1 MCTRRKTNGAR
12 PPTKEE
18 IRMTQ
23 EERRCNRLF
32 KIAMRGIASFYGN
45 TDAAL
50 HLLKEFIAM
59 SPSKYAARDAII
71 MRSRLELVTFRIRKS
86 KGLPLREQRVEMLER
101 ALFPRS
107 GNVKGKTPG
116 TYKMDKMYHGSGQKH

>member
-12 PPTKEE
+12 PPTKEDV
-18 IRMTQ
+18 RMDK
-23 EERRCNRLF
+23 EERQHDRMCEV
-32 KIAMRGIASFYGN
+32 AMQGIASFYRN
-45 TDAAL
+45 SDAAL
-50 HLLKEFIAM
+50 HLLREFIAM

-101 ALFPRS
+101 ALFPRLGS
-107 GNVKGKTPG
+107 IKGKTPAS
-116 TYKMDKMYHGSGQKH
+116 YKVDWAYHGAGNK